1 MKRIGLL
8 LLAFVG
14 SGLGQ
19 GTQPPPAQPQPQ
31 AQLTQTTGV
40 TVSNKPTP
48 SDMYCSGYI
57 TTQNVPENHYVVG
70 GWNSPDQAHY
80 AGATDRVYIYG
91 GGFKEGDKVQIVRK
105 VRDPNRYEP
114 FPHQSSTIKGLGQ
127 LYFERGYVTVINV
140 QRNIAVAIPELSCGD
155 IVPGDLAI
163 PLVDRPVPEFQNI
176 SLDRFA
182 ASNGKTTGRIVMANE
197 FDNNLGSKQKVYLSI
212 GEDKGIKVGD
222 YFRATRTY
230 EYSYHDKEA
239 GLSTRATDMEETQ
252 KKPPKISKGQVDEFP
267 RRTVGDMIIL
277 TVHPRSATAMILTA
291 LEDVRVGD
299 GVELMDVSSAP
310 VSSSSP
316 GTESSGP
323 ATPVTAAA
331 PPSPPTIV
339 CRPTPASVRTGES
352 ATISCDTNSPD
363 NRPVRVQF
371 SANGGKL
378 ASSSG
383 NRATLDTT
391 QAGSGPIVVQ
401 AVATDDRDMS
411 ASTTA
416 TVNVEPPA
424 LAPATVQ
431 KGTDLQFGPSSARVD
446 NASKAVLDD
455 VALRLQQD
463 PRATVVLT
471 GGAEANEPSRLSAE
485 RAAHA
490 RDYLV
495 TSKGIDSARIK
506 VQAGAQKSRTVEV
519 TIVPQGASMPQ

>member
-8 LLAFVG
+8 MLAFVV

-19 GTQPPPAQPQPQ
+19 GTQAPPAQPQP
-31 AQLTQTTGV
+31 QLTQTTGV
-40 TVSNKPTP
+40 TVSSKPTP

-57 TTQNVPENHYVVG
+57 TTENVPESHFVVG
-70 GWNSPDQAHY
+70 GLDSPYQTHF
-80 AGATDRVYIYG
+80 AGATDRVYIHG

-105 VRDPNRYEP
+105 VRDPNRYQP
-114 FPHQSSTIKGLGQ
+114 FHGQSGDVKRLGQ
-127 LYFERGYVTVINV
+127 PYFERGYVRVIDVQKNV
-140 QRNIAVAIPELSCGD
+140 AIAIPELSCGD

-176 SLDRFA
+176 SLEPLA
-182 ASNGKTTGRIVMANE
+182 APNGKTTGRIVMANE
-197 FDNNLGSKQKVYLSI
+197 FDINVGSKQKVYLNI
-212 GEDKGIKVGD
+212 GEDKGLKVGD
-222 YFRATRTY
+222 YLRATRTY
-230 EYSYHDKEA
+230 DYSYYHDNEA
-239 GLSTRATDMEETQ
+239 GMSTKASDTEETQ
-252 KKPPKISKGQVDEFP
+252 KKPPKVSKREVAELP
-267 RRTVGDMIIL
+267 RRTVADMIVL

-291 LEDVRVGD
+291 LEAVRVGD
-299 GVELMDVSSAP
+299 NVELMDVSSTPMAS
-310 VSSSSP
+310 VSP
-316 GTESSGP
+316 TTEPAAP
-323 ATPVTAAA
+323 ATPVTAA

-339 CRPTPASVRTGES
+339 CNPTPTSVRSGES
-352 ATISCDTNSPD
+352 ATISCETSSPD

-371 SANGGKL
+371 STSGGKL

-391 QAGSGPIVVQ
+391 QASSGPITVR
-401 AVATDDRDMS
+401 AVATDDRDLS

-431 KGTDLQFGPSSARVD
+431 KASDLQFGANSARVD
-446 NASKAVLDD
+446 NTSKAVLDD

-471 GGAEANEPSRLSAE
+471 GGAEANEPSRLGAE

-490 RDYLV
+490 KDYLV

-506 VQAGAQKSRTVEV
+506 VEAGPQKSRTVEV
-519 TIVPQGASMPQ
+519 TIVPAGASMPQ

>member
-8 LLAFVG
+8 MLAFVV
-14 SGLGQ
+14 SGFGQ
-19 GTQPPPAQPQPQ
+19 GTQQPPAQPQPQ
-31 AQLTQTTGV
+31 PQLTQTTGV
-40 TVSNKPTP
+40 TVSNKPTS

-57 TTQNVPENHYVVG
+57 TTENVPESHFVVG
-70 GWNSPDQAHY
+70 GWNSPDQTHF
-80 AGATDRVYIYG
+80 AGATDRVYIHG
-91 GGFKEGDKVQIVRK
+91 GGFKEGDRVQIVRK
-105 VRDPNRYEP
+105 VRDPNRYQP
-114 FPHQSSTIKGLGQ
+114 FPGQSGDINRLGQ
-127 LYFERGYVTVINV
+127 PYFERGYVRVIDV
-140 QRNIAVAIPELSCGD
+140 QRNVAIAIPELSCGD

-182 ASNGKTTGRIVMANE
+182 APSGKTTGRIVMANE
-197 FDNNLGSKQKVYLSI
+197 FDNTLGSKQKVYLNI
-212 GEDKGIKVGD
+212 GEDKGLKVGD
-222 YFRATRTY
+222 YLRATRTY

-239 GLSTRATDMEETQ
+239 GLSTKATEMEETQ
-252 KKPPKISKGQVDEFP
+252 KKPPKLSRGEIGEFP
-267 RRTVGDMIIL
+267 RRTIGDMIVL
-277 TVHPRSATAMILTA
+277 TVHRRSATAMILTA

-299 GVELMDVSSAP
+299 SVELMDVSSTPMTSDSPTTEP
-310 VSSSSP
+310 VA
-316 GTESSGP
+316 P
-323 ATPVTAAA
+323 ATPVTAA

-339 CRPTPASVRTGES
+339 CNPTPASVRSGES
-352 ATISCDTNSPD
+352 ATISCETTSPD

-371 SANGGKL
+371 STSGGKL

-391 QAGSGPIVVQ
+391 QASSGPIAVR
-401 AVATDDRDMS
+401 AVATDDRDLS

-431 KGTDLQFGPSSARVD
+431 KATDLQFGPNSARVD

-471 GGAEANEPSRLSAE
+471 GGAEANEPSRLGAE

-490 RDYLV
+490 KDYLV

-506 VQAGAQKSRTVEV
+506 VQAGPQKSRSVEV